1 MGTHKHCGATC
12 KCASSLFL
20 SLGMIQ
26 QWLTQFNGIS
36 QRSTRANPLNDLY
49 RQPPGRQAVGST
61 AWNFY
66 LISEYQMHYV
76 DSKPV
81 SVTISFVV
89 LFWTPSR
96 HLKSL
101 FQAATKYIQILGSL
115 SHFLAKQP
123 ENAQKGPASEINRL
137 QVRLWH

>member
-81 SVTISFVV
+81 SVTISFCCAF
-89 LFWTPSR
+89 LDAFKASEKPLSSS
-96 HLKSL
+96 H
-101 FQAATKYIQILGSL
+101 QILGSL

-123 ENAQKGPASEINRL
+123 ENAPKGPASEINRL